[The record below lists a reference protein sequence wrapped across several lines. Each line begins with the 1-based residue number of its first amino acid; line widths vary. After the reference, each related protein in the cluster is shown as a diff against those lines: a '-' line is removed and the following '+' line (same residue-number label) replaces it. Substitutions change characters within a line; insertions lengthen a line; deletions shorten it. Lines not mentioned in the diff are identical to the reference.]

1 MLWKVLSVCLSD
13 TAMPMIN
20 GVVLI
25 LCREHDWRVQGG
37 GGGTATR
44 RATLDG
50 LSLMRRCIFLIIM
63 CATVRTKLGP
73 TGLATAA
80 SVNNFLGK
88 NKELT
93 RNLFIVTAEC
103 LPCLRGTEWC
113 NVQCVF
119 ICVQRGVILWDETAL
134 YSFNFPHMTYPLIN
148 QLFTV

>member
-1 MLWKVLSVCLSD
+1 MELFLFCVEN
-13 TAMPMIN
+13 MI
-20 GVVLI
+20 GAY
-25 LCREHDWRVQGG
+25 GG
-37 GGGTATR
+37 GGGGPATR

-50 LSLMRRCIFLIIM
+50 LSLMRRCVFLIMM

-119 ICVQRGVILWDETAL
+119 ICVQRGVILCDETAV

>member
-1 MLWKVLSVCLSD
+1 
-13 TAMPMIN
+13 MPMIN

-25 LCREHDWRVQGG
+25 LCREHDWRVQG

-63 CATVRTKLGP
+63 CAIVRTKLGP
-73 TGLATAA
+73 TVLATAA

-119 ICVQRGVILWDETAL
+119 ICVQRGVILWDKTAV

-148 QLFTV
+148 QLFPF

>member
-1 MLWKVLSVCLSD
+1 
-13 TAMPMIN
+13 MIN

-25 LCREHDWRVQGG
+25 LCREHDWRVTEGGG

-93 RNLFIVTAEC
+93 RNLFIVTLLSASLAC
-103 LPCLRGTEWC
+103 GGPSGVMY
-113 NVQCVF
+113 NVSLSVF
-119 ICVQRGVILWDETAL
+119 SEV
-134 YSFNFPHMTYPLIN
+134 
-148 QLFTV
+148 

>member
-1 MLWKVLSVCLSD
+1 MKRK
-13 TAMPMIN
+13 
-20 GVVLI
+20 G
-25 LCREHDWRVQGG
+25 RVPSLPFHLFFLGG

-50 LSLMRRCIFLIIM
+50 LSLMHRIFLIIM

-73 TGLATAA
+73 NGLATAA

-93 RNLFIVTAEC
+93 RNSFIVTAEC

-113 NVQCVF
+113 NLQCVF
-119 ICVQRGVILWDETAL
+119 ICVQRGVILWDETAV
-134 YSFNFPHMTYPLIN
+134 YSFNFPHMTYKSIIYSLEHSMFRKAFERGID
-148 QLFTV
+148 